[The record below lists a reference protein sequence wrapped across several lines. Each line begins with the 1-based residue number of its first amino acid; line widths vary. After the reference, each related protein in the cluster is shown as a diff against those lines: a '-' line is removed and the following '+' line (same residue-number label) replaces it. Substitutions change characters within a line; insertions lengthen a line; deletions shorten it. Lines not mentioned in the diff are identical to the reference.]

1 MSAWHVS
8 HRFDSDVV
16 PLADRHY
23 NRQTPGSPQFS
34 PPGKLLVLKTA
45 ALDAYWVTC
54 WPRYAKHQWAG
65 AWMNA
70 AFRNEGPLLSSDLI
84 RDAVACTRAKFR
96 SIPELG
102 MITFVDPTKVRHK
115 RDPGRCYLRAGFRR
129 AGFIMGGLIA
139 LQMLPDDMP
148 PEHYPD
154 GAPLFAAAD
163 RLAGEGVR

>member
-54 WPRYAKHQWAG
+54 WPRYA
-65 AWMNA
+65 
-70 AFRNEGPLLSSDLI
+70 
-84 RDAVACTRAKFR
+84 
-96 SIPELG
+96 
-102 MITFVDPTKVRHK
+102 
-115 RDPGRCYLRAGFRR
+115 
-129 AGFIMGGLIA
+129 
-139 LQMLPDDMP
+139 
-148 PEHYPD
+148 
-154 GAPLFAAAD
+154 
-163 RLAGEGVR
+163 